1 MLHFFCF
8 IRPIDCKMM
17 EGKLWLCVKGGLNA
31 LYVDLDFSHIP
42 FMIRKKQEST
52 RGKAQL
58 GDRGRYWL
66 SYLNYSSQPL
76 RCDQTCVLLNHQS
89 PSLLSLPS

>member
-17 EGKLWLCVKGGLNA
+17 EGKVWLCVKGGLNA
-31 LYVDLDFSHIP
+31 LDVDLDFSHIP

-58 GDRGRYWL
+58 GDRGRHWL
-66 SYLNYSSQPL
+66 SYLNYSS
-76 RCDQTCVLLNHQS
+76 
-89 PSLLSLPS
+89 